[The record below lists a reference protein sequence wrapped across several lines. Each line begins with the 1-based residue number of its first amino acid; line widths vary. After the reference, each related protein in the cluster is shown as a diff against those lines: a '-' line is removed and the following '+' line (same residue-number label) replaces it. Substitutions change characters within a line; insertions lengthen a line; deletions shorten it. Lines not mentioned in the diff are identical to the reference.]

1 MSTRIERCFT
11 DNLYLVESIPP
22 NLNEEKKRVY
32 LIMGSTGN
40 VYSVVITNKPTCTC
54 PDFKQRK
61 KRCKHIY
68 FVLIRIMKVENP
80 IIKYFTNENLE
91 EMFNNIPLITNN
103 LIVDKSKRDKFYEI
117 TNNAKSN
124 NNNEINSKKDNKVKQ
139 RLNDNDICPICL
151 DNINNGKE
159 LDYCKYSCGL
169 TLHKKCFQMWEKR
182 NKGICVFCRAD
193 WYNKNKKKS
202 KPNLYVNLLNN
213 ERTNN
218 NMINNSLINE
228 IILIEN
234 DSNSNND
241 NDNDNDIHIEDEFY
255 QEIRKRERS
264 RDKDD

>member
-11 DNLYLVESIPP
+11 DNLYLVESIPQ
-22 NLNEEKKRVY
+22 NSNEEKKRIY

-54 PDFKQRK
+54 PDFRQRK

-80 IIKYFTNENLE
+80 IIKKFTNDNLD

-103 LIVDKSKRDKFYEI
+103 LIVDKSKRDKFHEI
-117 TNNAKSN
+117 TNNIKSN
-124 NNNEINSKKDNKVKQ
+124 DNNEKNKKNEKVIQK
-139 RLNDNDICPICL
+139 LNDEDICPICL
-151 DNINNGKE
+151 DNLNNGKE

-193 WYNKNKKKS
+193 WYKNKKKNKS
-202 KPNLYVNLLNN
+202 NSYVNLLNN

-218 NMINNSLINE
+218 NMINNSLVNDIIFNE
-228 IILIEN
+228 IES
-234 DSNSNND
+234 DSDYNND
-241 NDNDNDIHIEDEFY
+241 YEVEFV
-255 QEIRKRERS
+255 QEKRKRERS

>member
-241 NDNDNDIHIEDEFY
+241 NDNDIHIEDEFY

>member
-54 PDFKQRK
+54 PDFRQRK

-80 IIKYFTNENLE
+80 IIKTFTNDNLD

-103 LIVDKSKRDKFYEI
+103 LIVDKSKRDKFHEI
-117 TNNAKSN
+117 TNNIKSN
-124 NNNEINSKKDNKVKQ
+124 NTKEINSKTDSKVKQ

-151 DNINNGKE
+151 DNLNNGKE

-182 NKGICVFCRAD
+182 NKGICVFCRAN
-193 WYNKNKKKS
+193 WYKNKKKN

-213 ERTNN
+213 ETTNN
-218 NMINNSLINE
+218 NIINNSLVNEVIVNE
-228 IILIEN
+228 IKSDSSN
-234 DSNSNND
+234 DSD
-241 NDNDNDIHIEDEFY
+241 YEDEY
-255 QEIRKRERS
+255 LQDNRKRERS

>member
-54 PDFKQRK
+54 PDFRQRK

-80 IIKYFTNENLE
+80 IIKKFTNDNLD

-103 LIVDKSKRDKFYEI
+103 LIVDKSKRDKFHEI
-117 TNNAKSN
+117 TNNIKSN
-124 NNNEINSKKDNKVKQ
+124 NSKEINSKTDNKVKQ

-182 NKGICVFCRAD
+182 NKGICVFCRAN
-193 WYNKNKKKS
+193 WYKNKKKN

-213 ERTNN
+213 DRTNN
-218 NMINNSLINE
+218 NMINNSLVNE
-228 IILIEN
+228 VIVNESKSDSSN
-234 DSNSNND
+234 DSD
-241 NDNDNDIHIEDEFY
+241 YEDEYF
-255 QEIRKRERS
+255 QDNRKRERS

>member
-11 DNLYLVESIPP
+11 DNLYLVESIPQ
-22 NLNEEKKRVY
+22 NSNEEKKRIY

-80 IIKYFTNENLE
+80 IIKKFTNENLD

-103 LIVDKSKRDKFYEI
+103 LIVDKSKRDKFHEI
-117 TNNAKSN
+117 TNNIKSN
-124 NNNEINSKKDNKVKQ
+124 NSKEINSKTDNKVKQ

-193 WYNKNKKKS
+193 WYKNKKKNKNNS
-202 KPNLYVNLLNN
+202 YVNLLNN

-218 NMINNSLINE
+218 NMINNSLVNDIIFNE
-228 IILIEN
+228 IES
-234 DSNSNND
+234 DSDYNND
-241 NDNDNDIHIEDEFY
+241 YEVEFV
-255 QEIRKRERS
+255 QEKRKRERS

>member
-54 PDFKQRK
+54 PDFRQRK

-103 LIVDKSKRDKFYEI
+103 LIVDKSKRDKFHEI
-117 TNNAKSN
+117 TNNIKSN
-124 NNNEINSKKDNKVKQ
+124 NSKEINSKTDNKVKQ

-182 NKGICVFCRAD
+182 NKGICVFCRAN
-193 WYNKNKKKS
+193 WYKNKKKN

-213 ERTNN
+213 DRTNN
-218 NMINNSLINE
+218 NMINNSLVNE
-228 IILIEN
+228 VIVNESKSDSSN
-234 DSNSNND
+234 DSD
-241 NDNDNDIHIEDEFY
+241 YEDEYF
-255 QEIRKRERS
+255 QDNRKRERS

>member
-11 DNLYLVESIPP
+11 DNLYLVESIPQ
-22 NLNEEKKRVY
+22 NSNEEKKRIY

-54 PDFKQRK
+54 PDFRQRK

-80 IIKYFTNENLE
+80 IIKKFTNENLD

-103 LIVDKSKRDKFYEI
+103 LIVDKSKRDKFHEI
-117 TNNAKSN
+117 TNNIKSN
-124 NNNEINSKKDNKVKQ
+124 DNNEKNKKNEKVIQK
-139 RLNDNDICPICL
+139 LNDEDICPICL
-151 DNINNGKE
+151 DNLNNGKE

-193 WYNKNKKKS
+193 WYKNKKKNKNNS
-202 KPNLYVNLLNN
+202 YVNLLNN

-218 NMINNSLINE
+218 NMINNSLVNDIIFNE
-228 IILIEN
+228 IES
-234 DSNSNND
+234 DSDYNN
-241 NDNDNDIHIEDEFY
+241 NYEVEFV
-255 QEIRKRERS
+255 QEKRKRERS

>member
-80 IIKYFTNENLE
+80 IIKIKYFTNENLE

-103 LIVDKSKRDKFYEI
+103 LIVDKSKRDKFHEI
-117 TNNAKSN
+117 TNNIKSN
-124 NNNEINSKKDNKVKQ
+124 DNNEKNKKNEKVIQK
-139 RLNDNDICPICL
+139 LNDEDICPICL
-151 DNINNGKE
+151 DNLNNGKE

-193 WYNKNKKKS
+193 WYKNKKKNKNNS
-202 KPNLYVNLLNN
+202 YVNLLNN

-218 NMINNSLINE
+218 NMINNSLVNDIIFNE
-228 IILIEN
+228 IES
-234 DSNSNND
+234 DSDYNND
-241 NDNDNDIHIEDEFY
+241 YEVEFV
-255 QEIRKRERS
+255 QEKRKRERS

>member
-54 PDFKQRK
+54 PDFRQRK

-80 IIKYFTNENLE
+80 IIKKFTNDNLD
-91 EMFNNIPLITNN
+91 EMFNIIPLITNN
-103 LIVDKSKRDKFYEI
+103 LIVDKSKRDKFHEI
-117 TNNAKSN
+117 TNNIKSN
-124 NNNEINSKKDNKVKQ
+124 NSKEINSKTDNKVKQ

-182 NKGICVFCRAD
+182 NKGICVFCRAN
-193 WYNKNKKKS
+193 WYKNKKKN

-213 ERTNN
+213 DRTNN
-218 NMINNSLINE
+218 NMINNSLVNE
-228 IILIEN
+228 VIVNESKSDSSN
-234 DSNSNND
+234 DSD
-241 NDNDNDIHIEDEFY
+241 YEDEYF
-255 QEIRKRERS
+255 QDNRKRERS

>member
-11 DNLYLVESIPP
+11 DNLYLVESIPQ
-22 NLNEEKKRVY
+22 NSNEEKKRIY

-54 PDFKQRK
+54 PDFRQRK

-80 IIKYFTNENLE
+80 IIKKFTNDNLD

-103 LIVDKSKRDKFYEI
+103 LIVDKSKRDKFHEI
-117 TNNAKSN
+117 TNNIKSN
-124 NNNEINSKKDNKVKQ
+124 NSKEINSKTDNKVKQ

-182 NKGICVFCRAD
+182 NKGICVFCRAN
-193 WYNKNKKKS
+193 WYKNKKKN

-213 ERTNN
+213 DRTNN
-218 NMINNSLINE
+218 NMINNSLVNE
-228 IILIEN
+228 VIVNESKSDSSN
-234 DSNSNND
+234 DSD
-241 NDNDNDIHIEDEFY
+241 YEDEYF
-255 QEIRKRERS
+255 QDNRKRERS

>member
-54 PDFKQRK
+54 PDFRQRK

-80 IIKYFTNENLE
+80 IIKKFTNDNLD
-91 EMFNNIPLITNN
+91 EMFNIIPLITNN
-103 LIVDKSKRDKFYEI
+103 LIVDKSKRDKFHEI
-117 TNNAKSN
+117 TNNIKSN
-124 NNNEINSKKDNKVKQ
+124 NSKEINSKTDNKVKQ

-151 DNINNGKE
+151 DSLNNGKE

-182 NKGICVFCRAD
+182 NKGICVFCRAN
-193 WYNKNKKKS
+193 WYKNKKKN

-213 ERTNN
+213 DRTNN
-218 NMINNSLINE
+218 NMINNSLVNE
-228 IILIEN
+228 VIVNESKSDSSN
-234 DSNSNND
+234 DSD
-241 NDNDNDIHIEDEFY
+241 YEDEYF
-255 QEIRKRERS
+255 QDNRKRERS

>member
-117 TNNAKSN
+117 TNNTKSN

>member
-218 NMINNSLINE
+218 NMINNSLSNE

-234 DSNSNND
+234 DSNSN

>member
-218 NMINNSLINE
+218 NMINNSLIND

-234 DSNSNND
+234 DSNSN

>member
-117 TNNAKSN
+117 TNNTKSN

-241 NDNDNDIHIEDEFY
+241 NDNDIHIEDEFY

>member
-11 DNLYLVESIPP
+11 DNLYLVESIPQ
-22 NLNEEKKRVY
+22 NSNEEKKRIY

-80 IIKYFTNENLE
+80 IIKKFTNENLD

-103 LIVDKSKRDKFYEI
+103 LIVDKSKRDKFHEI
-117 TNNAKSN
+117 TNNIKSN
-124 NNNEINSKKDNKVKQ
+124 NSKEINSKTDNKVKQ

-182 NKGICVFCRAD
+182 NKGICVFCRAN
-193 WYNKNKKKS
+193 WYKNKKKN

-213 ERTNN
+213 DRTNN
-218 NMINNSLINE
+218 NMINNSLVNE
-228 IILIEN
+228 VIVNESKSDSSN
-234 DSNSNND
+234 DSD
-241 NDNDNDIHIEDEFY
+241 YEDEYF
-255 QEIRKRERS
+255 QDNRKRERS

>member
-117 TNNAKSN
+117 TNNTKSN

-234 DSNSNND
+234 DSNSNNE

>member
-11 DNLYLVESIPP
+11 DNLYLVESIPQ
-22 NLNEEKKRVY
+22 NSNEEKKRIY

-80 IIKYFTNENLE
+80 IIKKFTNENLD

-103 LIVDKSKRDKFYEI
+103 LIVDKSKRDKFHEI
-117 TNNAKSN
+117 TNNIKSN
-124 NNNEINSKKDNKVKQ
+124 NSKEINSKTDNKVKQ

-193 WYNKNKKKS
+193 WYKNKKKNKNNS
-202 KPNLYVNLLNN
+202 YVNLLNN

-218 NMINNSLINE
+218 NMINNSLVNDIIFNE
-228 IILIEN
+228 IE
-234 DSNSNND
+234 SD
-241 NDNDNDIHIEDEFY
+241 NDYEVEFV
-255 QEIRKRERS
+255 QEKRKRERS

>member
-54 PDFKQRK
+54 PDFRQRK

-80 IIKYFTNENLE
+80 IIKKFTNDNLD

-117 TNNAKSN
+117 TNNTKSN

-202 KPNLYVNLLNN
+202 KPNLYVNLLNDD
-213 ERTNN
+213 RTNN
-218 NMINNSLINE
+218 NMINNSLVNEVIVNE
-228 IILIEN
+228 IKSDSSN
-234 DSNSNND
+234 DSD
-241 NDNDNDIHIEDEFY
+241 YEDEY
-255 QEIRKRERS
+255 LQDNRKRERS

>member
-11 DNLYLVESIPP
+11 DNLYLVESIPQ
-22 NLNEEKKRVY
+22 NSNEEKKRIY

-80 IIKYFTNENLE
+80 IIKKFTNENLD

-103 LIVDKSKRDKFYEI
+103 LIVDKSKRDKFHEI
-117 TNNAKSN
+117 TNNIKSN
-124 NNNEINSKKDNKVKQ
+124 DNNEKNKKNEKVIQK
-139 RLNDNDICPICL
+139 LNDEDICPICL
-151 DNINNGKE
+151 DNLNNGKE

-218 NMINNSLINE
+218 NMINNSLVNDIIFNE
-228 IILIEN
+228 IES
-234 DSNSNND
+234 DSDYNN
-241 NDNDNDIHIEDEFY
+241 NYEVEFV
-255 QEIRKRERS
+255 QEKRKRERS